1 MIYKFDVSDAIW
13 LQTRDIDFLYWRYFQ
28 YFIWGIT
35 SVVTGIL
42 IIQSGQDLEDQT
54 GDIHLTLY
62 DVRWVTFNESNK
74 RSVMIIITMAQVPS
88 RLKFTD
94 TVSVNYELGIRIVRS
109 VYSFAAI
116 LARVKN
122 FSI

>member
-1 MIYKFDVSDAIW
+1 MHS
-13 LQTRDIDFLYWRYFQ
+13 TM
-28 YFIWGIT
+28 
-35 SVVTGIL
+35 
-42 IIQSGQDLEDQT
+42 
-54 GDIHLTLY
+54 Y

-74 RSVMIIITMAQVPS
+74 RSVIIIITMAQVQC

>member
-1 MIYKFDVSDAIW
+1 
-13 LQTRDIDFLYWRYFQ
+13 
-28 YFIWGIT
+28 
-35 SVVTGIL
+35 
-42 IIQSGQDLEDQT
+42 
-54 GDIHLTLY
+54 
-62 DVRWVTFNESNK
+62 
-74 RSVMIIITMAQVPS
+74 MIIITMAQVPS